1 VSLSRPPLKIALQL
15 VKLAVEQGWP
25 FRAVVADNF
34 YGEDRGLKQGLREL
48 GVPYVM
54 ALKPSHAWYHPE
66 DVAGTLQ
73 DVAYEAGW
81 QSAERPGQ
89 WVQVTRTF
97 RDDSKQQWWA
107 LEIIAG
113 PYGPDKTQRAIVA
126 TTDPETLPAQTT
138 WYLVEQ

>member
-1 VSLSRPPLKIALQL
+1 
-15 VKLAVEQGWP
+15 
-25 FRAVVADNF
+25 VVADNF
-34 YGEDRGLKQGLREL
+34 SGENRGLKQGLREL
-48 GVPYVM
+48 GVSYVM

-73 DVAYEAGW
+73 DVAHEAGW
-81 QSAERPGQ
+81 QNAEQAGQ

-97 RDDSKQQWWA
+97 QDGSKQQWWA